1 MDVGCDTV
9 VSSWFKTADGKK
21 YMIEFERAWCIC
33 TMGPMGCMDSGGY
46 RDDRPASVDH
56 IGRIGIELR
65 SPSVVQ
71 GYPGLL
77 YQDNTDS

>member
-1 MDVGCDTV
+1 
-9 VSSWFKTADGKK
+9 
-21 YMIEFERAWCIC
+21 
-33 TMGPMGCMDSGGY
+33 MGPMGCMDSGGY